1 MARKASAHWQGGG
14 KEGKGHL
21 RTESGV
27 LDADYGAA
35 SRFED
40 APGTNPEELLA
51 AAHAGCFTMALAFAL
66 EKAGHPAESLD
77 TQAAVT
83 LKTEGNGFRITTSA
97 LTLSAKVPGI
107 DAAAFEKIAEEAR
120 TGCPVSRLFN
130 ADITLAAKLV

>member
-21 RTESGV
+21 RTESGA

-35 SRFED
+35 ARFGD

-97 LTLSAKVPGI
+97 LTLTAKVPGI
-107 DAAAFEKIAEEAR
+107 EAAAFEKIAEEAR

-130 ADITLAAKLV
+130 ADITLATRLA